1 MKIKSIAR
9 SLVMNKALR
18 SFSFSHES
26 SSTAYKQSVFTVVYD
41 EIMAY
46 GYSLDLIRLIGF
58 HKIQR
63 VSG

>member
-1 MKIKSIAR
+1 
-9 SLVMNKALR
+9 MNKALR

-26 SSTAYKQSVFTVVYD
+26 GSTAYKQSVFTVVYD